1 MCILTEK
8 LLEHLHP
15 SQRLRLVTEN
25 RQLFFGGG
33 RGEECMAIAIGLR
46 EAIAPI
52 QITKRGCPHTVCT
65 GHVFLPSDY
74 DMKR

>member
-1 MCILTEK
+1 
-8 LLEHLHP
+8 
-15 SQRLRLVTEN
+15 
-25 RQLFFGGG
+25 
-33 RGEECMAIAIGLR
+33 MAIAIGLR